1 MTRRYK
7 LIFWAALAAAFL
19 AGFGAVRAA
28 DSAAAPAPVEII
40 NFGFQPG
47 TLTVP
52 VGTTVTWT
60 NKDVDTHSVQSADK
74 RFTSSPALEHG
85 ESYTFTFTTAG
96 TYEYLC
102 SLHSF
107 MKGKIV
113 VTDAGAAART
123 P

>member
-1 MTRRYK
+1 MSKRNRLFFCAT
-7 LIFWAALAAAFL
+7 LMASFL

-28 DSAAAPAPVEII
+28 ESAPAPSSVEII
-40 NFGFQPG
+40 NFGFQPS

-60 NKDVDTHSVQSADK
+60 NKDMDTHSVQSADK
-74 RFTSSPALEHG
+74 HFSSSPALEHG

-113 VTDAGAAART
+113 VTDAGAAAKT
-123 P
+123 L

>member
-1 MTRRYK
+1 MTRRNK
-7 LIFWAALAAAFL
+7 LFFGAALMAAFM

-28 DSAAAPAPVEII
+28 DTAAPPVDII
-40 NFGFQPG
+40 NFAFKPG

-52 VGTTVTWT
+52 VGTTVTWV
-60 NKDVDTHSVQSADK
+60 NKDSDTHSVQSTDK

-85 ESYTFTFTTAG
+85 ESYTFTFTTPG
-96 TYEYLC
+96 TYEYIC

-113 VTDAGAAART
+113 VTDTKAAAMF
-123 P
+123 